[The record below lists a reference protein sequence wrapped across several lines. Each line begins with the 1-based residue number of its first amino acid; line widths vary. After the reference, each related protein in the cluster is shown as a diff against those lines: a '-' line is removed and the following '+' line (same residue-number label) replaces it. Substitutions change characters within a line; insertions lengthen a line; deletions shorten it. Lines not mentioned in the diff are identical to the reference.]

1 MVVVGAMTGAS
12 VVLGI
17 AAHSRG
23 DSSWTITGFSVAAL
37 LAVLGWRQLRTE
49 VRVDEKGVQIVNLLK
64 TRWLPWSEVVDFSWA
79 EYPVYR
85 SRTGWWLTVRLRDGQ
100 VLRAD
105 AFTHPRAPGEDSLI
119 AVAARRLN
127 ARRQAVG
134 GSADGLSGPGASRW
148 VP

>member
-12 VVLGI
+12 LVLGI
-17 AAHSRG
+17 VAHRRG
-23 DSSWTITGFSVAAL
+23 DSSLAFAGFSA
-37 LAVLGWRQLRTE
+37 AVLLVVMAWRQVRTE
-49 VRVDEKGVQIVNLLK
+49 VRVDERGVEIVNLLK

-105 AFTHPRAPGEDSLI
+105 AFTHPRPPGEDSLI